1 MARPT
6 LQANNLGKVRTWNL
20 WSSLSFTNSKLQHKW
35 QGCFPTTKK
44 SMIMFFLADHSC
56 GGPRL
61 VSYRKT
67 TTRLDPW
74 ILNIKL
80 TKIQWRTCKAGAAWW
95 GFLSTPPGPLFFSSE
110 SPALSS
116 ALGFSPPENA
126 QLPKEGVRGQWLDN
140 PLKGMLCF
148 LSISKSTVCLPCGDL
163 HPPAS
168 ACRSVWV
175 SPPNR
180 SSPAPVSESPP

>member
-1 MARPT
+1 
-6 LQANNLGKVRTWNL
+6 
-20 WSSLSFTNSKLQHKW
+20 
-35 QGCFPTTKK
+35 
-44 SMIMFFLADHSC
+44 MFFLADHSC

-61 VSYRKT
+61 LSYRKIT
-67 TTRLDPW
+67 IRLDPW

-80 TKIQWRTCKAGAAWW
+80 TKTPWRTCKAGAAWW
-95 GFLSTPPGPLFFSSE
+95 GFLSTLPCPLFFSSE

-116 ALGFSPPENA
+116 AFEFSPPENA
-126 QLPKEGVRGQWLDN
+126 QLPKKGGQRAVIRQSTEGNAGTSFQR
-140 PLKGMLCF
+140 C
-148 LSISKSTVCLPCGDL
+148 SKSTVCLPCGDL

-180 SSPAPVSESPP
+180 SSPAPVSESPPSEVSPGPSAPGTALWLSPGHQPLPLFSSAGPPKWAHI